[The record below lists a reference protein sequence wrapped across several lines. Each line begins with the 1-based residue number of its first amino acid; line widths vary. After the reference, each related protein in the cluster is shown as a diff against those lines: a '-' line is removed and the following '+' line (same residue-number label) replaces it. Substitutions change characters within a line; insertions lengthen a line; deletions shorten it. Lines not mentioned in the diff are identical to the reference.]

1 MIYSDIAIKTK
12 PFNIKETEAVARLGA
27 SWYFGGGGM
36 MVEVEQLEQVMKII
50 GTHGLAPVIAIVMIW
65 YLIFE
70 NKKSNEERLKRD
82 EEIISTMI
90 LLKENIVDGYVDNSK
105 LKIFVRVLW
114 IRLIQSYEKLV
125 LWYIINNSIQKNRDN
140 ILNELSQEVTEILDR
155 INELLLM
162 FTSNRISKIY
172 YELILKSWEEI
183 HLIII
188 DVFDSATKCEDI
200 DYKEL
205 ARTLKTHIEKEQAR
219 VLKLINETKI

>member
-1 MIYSDIAIKTK
+1 
-12 PFNIKETEAVARLGA
+12 
-27 SWYFGGGGM
+27 
-36 MVEVEQLEQVMKII
+36 MVEVGQLEEVMKII

-65 YLIFE
+65 YLVVE

-82 EEIISTMI
+82 EEIISTMV

-172 YELILKSWEEI
+172 YDLILKSWEEI

>member
-1 MIYSDIAIKTK
+1 
-12 PFNIKETEAVARLGA
+12 
-27 SWYFGGGGM
+27 
-36 MVEVEQLEQVMKII
+36 MVEVGQLEQIMKIV

-65 YLIFE
+65 YLIVE

-82 EEIISTMI
+82 EEIISTMV

-114 IRLIQSYEKLV
+114 VRLIQNYEKLV
-125 LWYIINNSIQKNRDN
+125 LWYVINNSIQKNRDN
-140 ILNELSQEVTEILDR
+140 ILNELTQEVAEILDR

-162 FTSNRISKIY
+162 FTSNRTSSIY

-188 DVFDSATKCEDI
+188 NVFDSVTKCDDI

-219 VLKLINETKI
+219 VLKEINEIKI

>member
-1 MIYSDIAIKTK
+1 
-12 PFNIKETEAVARLGA
+12 
-27 SWYFGGGGM
+27 
-36 MVEVEQLEQVMKII
+36 MVEVDKLEQVMKII

-65 YLIFE
+65 YLIVE

-219 VLKLINETKI
+219 VLKEINEIKI

>member
-1 MIYSDIAIKTK
+1 
-12 PFNIKETEAVARLGA
+12 
-27 SWYFGGGGM
+27 
-36 MVEVEQLEQVMKII
+36 MVEVGQLEQLMKII

-65 YLIFE
+65 YLIVE

-114 IRLIQSYEKLV
+114 VRLIQNYEKLV
-125 LWYIINNSIQKNRDN
+125 LWYVINNSIQKNRDN
-140 ILNELSQEVTEILDR
+140 ILNELTQEVAEILDR

-162 FTSNRISKIY
+162 FTSNRTSSIY

-188 DVFDSATKCEDI
+188 NVFDSVTKCDDI

-219 VLKLINETKI
+219 VLKEINEIKI

>member
-1 MIYSDIAIKTK
+1 
-12 PFNIKETEAVARLGA
+12 
-27 SWYFGGGGM
+27 
-36 MVEVEQLEQVMKII
+36 MVEVGQLEQLMKII

-65 YLIFE
+65 YLIVE

-188 DVFDSATKCEDI
+188 SVFDSATKCDDI

-219 VLKLINETKI
+219 VLKLINEIKI

>member
-1 MIYSDIAIKTK
+1 
-12 PFNIKETEAVARLGA
+12 
-27 SWYFGGGGM
+27 
-36 MVEVEQLEQVMKII
+36 MVEVDKLEQLMKII

-65 YLIFE
+65 YLIVE

-114 IRLIQSYEKLV
+114 SRLIQSYEKLV

-172 YELILKSWEEI
+172 YDLILKSWEEI

>member
-1 MIYSDIAIKTK
+1 
-12 PFNIKETEAVARLGA
+12 
-27 SWYFGGGGM
+27 
-36 MVEVEQLEQVMKII
+36 MVEVGQLEEVMKII

-65 YLIFE
+65 YLIVE

-82 EEIISTMI
+82 EEIISTMV

-172 YELILKSWEEI
+172 YDLILKSWEES

>member
-1 MIYSDIAIKTK
+1 
-12 PFNIKETEAVARLGA
+12 
-27 SWYFGGGGM
+27 
-36 MVEVEQLEQVMKII
+36 MVEIGQLEQLMKII

-65 YLIFE
+65 YLIVE

-188 DVFDSATKCEDI
+188 SVFDSATKCDDI

>member
-1 MIYSDIAIKTK
+1 
-12 PFNIKETEAVARLGA
+12 
-27 SWYFGGGGM
+27 
-36 MVEVEQLEQVMKII
+36 MVEVDKLEAIMKIV
-50 GTHGLAPVIAIVMIW
+50 GTHGLAPVIAIVLIT

-70 NKKSNEERLKRD
+70 SKKATEERTKRD

-172 YELILKSWEEI
+172 YDLILKSWEEI

-188 DVFDSATKCEDI
+188 DVFDSATKCKDI

-219 VLKLINETKI
+219 VLKEINEIKI

>member
-1 MIYSDIAIKTK
+1 
-12 PFNIKETEAVARLGA
+12 
-27 SWYFGGGGM
+27 
-36 MVEVEQLEQVMKII
+36 MVEVDKLEQVMKII
-50 GTHGLAPVIAIVMIW
+50 GTHGLAPVIAIVLIT

-70 NKKSNEERLKRD
+70 SKKATEERTKRD

-90 LLKENIVDGYVDNSK
+90 LLKDSIVDGHIEQSK
-105 LKIFVRVLW
+105 LKMVVRLLW

-140 ILNELSQEVTEILDR
+140 ILNELTQEVTEILDR

-162 FTSNRISKIY
+162 FTSNRISSIY

-188 DVFDSATKCEDI
+188 NIFDSATKCEDI

-219 VLKLINETKI
+219 VLKEINEIKI

>member
-1 MIYSDIAIKTK
+1 
-12 PFNIKETEAVARLGA
+12 
-27 SWYFGGGGM
+27 
-36 MVEVEQLEQVMKII
+36 MVEVGQLEEIMKIV
-50 GTHGLAPVIAIVMIW
+50 GTHGLAPVIAIVLIT

-70 NKKSNEERLKRD
+70 SKKSAEERTKRD

-172 YELILKSWEEI
+172 YDLILKSWEEI

>member
-1 MIYSDIAIKTK
+1 
-12 PFNIKETEAVARLGA
+12 
-27 SWYFGGGGM
+27 
-36 MVEVEQLEQVMKII
+36 MVEVGQLEQIMKIV
-50 GTHGLAPVIAIVMIW
+50 GTHGLAPIIAIVMIW
-65 YLIFE
+65 YLIVE

-82 EEIISTMI
+82 EEIISTMV

-162 FTSNRISKIY
+162 FTSNKISKIY

-188 DVFDSATKCEDI
+188 SVFDSATKCDDI

>member
-1 MIYSDIAIKTK
+1 
-12 PFNIKETEAVARLGA
+12 
-27 SWYFGGGGM
+27 
-36 MVEVEQLEQVMKII
+36 MVEIGQLEQLMKII

-65 YLIFE
+65 YLIVE

-172 YELILKSWEEI
+172 YDLILKSWEEI

-219 VLKLINETKI
+219 VLKEINEIKI

>member
-1 MIYSDIAIKTK
+1 
-12 PFNIKETEAVARLGA
+12 
-27 SWYFGGGGM
+27 
-36 MVEVEQLEQVMKII
+36 MVEVGQLEQLMKII

-65 YLIFE
+65 YLIVE

-82 EEIISTMI
+82 EEIISTMV

-114 IRLIQSYEKLV
+114 VRLIQNYEKLV
-125 LWYIINNSIQKNRDN
+125 LWYVINNSIQKNRDN
-140 ILNELSQEVTEILDR
+140 ILNELTQEVAEILDR

-162 FTSNRISKIY
+162 FTSNRTSSIY

-188 DVFDSATKCEDI
+188 NVFDSVTKCDDI

-219 VLKLINETKI
+219 VLKEINETKI

>member
-1 MIYSDIAIKTK
+1 M
-12 PFNIKETEAVARLGA
+12 
-27 SWYFGGGGM
+27 
-36 MVEVEQLEQVMKII
+36 
-50 GTHGLAPVIAIVMIW
+50 
-65 YLIFE
+65 
-70 NKKSNEERLKRD
+70 
-82 EEIISTMI
+82 
-90 LLKENIVDGYVDNSK
+90 
-105 LKIFVRVLW
+105 LW

-188 DVFDSATKCEDI
+188 SVFDSATKCDDI